1 MAELTAQHF
10 KGAAP
15 VLPSGFAGVFA
26 VSDYIHY
33 YIHFRV
39 VSQLT
44 VFLRWTKIC
53 MRRKREL
60 LRAAQNKA
68 RRKLK

>member
-26 VSDYIHY
+26 VFDYI
-33 YIHFRV
+33 IISIFA
-39 VSQLT
+39 L
-44 VFLRWTKIC
+44 FLS
-53 MRRKREL
+53 
-60 LRAAQNKA
+60 
-68 RRKLK
+68 